1 MDLYHITKDVSF
13 SGIILTLSHERN
25 LFNGVNFLPDLFTLQ
40 VWIVI
45 IRAGLLDST
54 SHIDFYSAIRLLIH
68 NKTLYVIFGLTR
80 LFASQNLS
88 RAVKGNQVRMI
99 MRFSCFWDWYSCFFK
114 FAREVSNTSFLF
126 WLPPFF
132 ISLRYVGLFD
142 RGISYSGNDCYYSFA
157 RFQDFYKI
165 NRCLIDLLLLA
176 YN

>member
-1 MDLYHITKDVSF
+1 MDLYHIIKDVSF
-13 SGIILTLSHERN
+13 SGIILILSHVRN
-25 LFNGVNFLPDLFTLQ
+25 LSHGVNFLPDLSTLQ

-45 IRAGLLDST
+45 IRVGRLDST
-54 SHIDFYSAIRLLIH
+54 SHIDFYSIIRLLIH
-68 NKTLYVIFGLTR
+68 NKTLYVIFGLMR

-88 RAVKGNQVRMI
+88 RVVTGSRVRMT
-99 MRFSCFWDWYSCFFK
+99 MRFSCFWDWCFCSFK

-142 RGISYSGNDCYYSFA
+142 RGISYSGNDCLYSFVS
-157 RFQDFYKI
+157 FQDFYKI
-165 NRCLIDLLLLA
+165 NRCLIGLLILA